1 MVSGSNLGELIGA
14 AFVLV
19 TTTAIPTPMPFLRF
33 DALALLIIWVLPS
46 YSRQIVPNDAGYAW
60 RIAGM
65 FIPVSMGWAAGDVS
79 LAAFIQASLARM
91 ESEDPQ
97 VSALGSVMA
106 FLYSSYIITYAVL
119 GYVLGSHI
127 DDVYNTDKNV
137 ERALRNLGGIQ
148 VSTFNI
154 QILIFCSLT
163 PRLASQFTVLAAIV
177 IAATFVPKGSFS
189 LNPKMINDSALTGDV
204 DAEHGGEHGGEDV
217 KADDSSDEKTEKPV
231 KSTDIGA
238 MIG

>member
-19 TTTAIPTPMPFLRF
+19 TTTLIPTPMPFLRY
-33 DALALLIIWVLPS
+33 DALALLIIWVIPW
-46 YSRQIVPNDAGYAW
+46 YAHQIKPNDAGYAW

-106 FLYSSYIITYAVL
+106 FLYSAYIILYAVL
-119 GYVLGSHI
+119 GSLLGTYI
-127 DDVYNTDKNV
+127 DSVYKQDKNV
-137 ERALRNLGGIQ
+137 DRALTNIGGVH
-148 VSTFNI
+148 VSI
-154 QILIFCSLT
+154 SSYIFS
-163 PRLASQFTVLAAIV
+163 PSVA
-177 IAATFVPKGSFS
+177 
-189 LNPKMINDSALTGDV
+189 
-204 DAEHGGEHGGEDV
+204 
-217 KADDSSDEKTEKPV
+217 
-231 KSTDIGA
+231 
-238 MIG
+238 

>member
-33 DALALLIIWVLPS
+33 DALALLILWVLPS
-46 YSRQIVPNDAGYAW
+46 YSRQIVPYDAGYAW

-127 DDVYNTDKNV
+127 DDVFAKDGNV

-148 VSTFNI
+148 VSI
-154 QILIFCSLT
+154 
-163 PRLASQFTVLAAIV
+163 
-177 IAATFVPKGSFS
+177 
-189 LNPKMINDSALTGDV
+189 
-204 DAEHGGEHGGEDV
+204 
-217 KADDSSDEKTEKPV
+217 SSY
-231 KSTDIGA
+231 SNSYFL
-238 MIG
+238 